1 MPKLLSCG
9 LLCSLVCVTC
19 CPFAFAQQSTATP
32 DMTLRGTLD
41 AFEHPQQ
48 PQVSRPAGL
57 SPSQSYATPTPFQAI
72 SANAASR
79 ADAVTPS
86 KIVTHTI
93 DLGSTIRRFAE
104 QKKLPITQAR
114 LQALMF
120 LGLAPQTA
128 GGTSVAT
135 FRKIDADVFEITA
148 RQTYF
153 ASLPAMRQCLELGK
167 KSVVVS
173 VMTFA
178 IDEAESA
185 SIQKYCEP
193 NSVEVHSARLPTVE
207 PVATSER
214 GDAVDAAQSLDG
226 PIEEFVRTSSITRE
240 NMPVT
245 TGRLSAGN
253 LNLLTEYLRKS
264 PSAEILCR
272 PVLSA
277 IPGQAANVSIMEY
290 RPFVVALKSIAGRD
304 GQIAHE
310 PIVQAI
316 ENGTTVRVMANPRG
330 DRIHLMTDIA
340 VSEITDVKTFT
351 YPELAGGATIQIPRQ
366 SIRQVNLSS
375 LVKEGQTLLIDPNLT
390 TEPTLGTGDEQH
402 SKAKRKLLV
411 TLRAQIVDID
421 DEPRVALR

>member
-1 MPKLLSCG
+1 MPKRLSCG
-9 LLCSLVCVTC
+9 LLCLLISVTGS
-19 CPFAFAQQSTATP
+19 FALAQETTASP
-32 DMTLRGTLD
+32 DTTLRGTLD

-48 PQVSRPAGL
+48 PQVSQ
-57 SPSQSYATPTPFQAI
+57 PSALPLGSFAAPVPRQA
-72 SANAASR
+72 SQ
-79 ADAVTPS
+79 S
-86 KIVTHTI
+86 KIVKQTV
-93 DLGSTIRRFAE
+93 DLGSTIRKFAE
-104 QKKLPITQAR
+104 QKKLPIAQAR

-135 FRKIDADVFEITA
+135 FRKLDTDVFEITA

-178 IDEAESA
+178 INVDQSA
-185 SIQKYCEP
+185 SVQKFCEP
-193 NSVEVHSARLPTVE
+193 KSVEVHSARMPNVE
-207 PVATSER
+207 PVATSDR
-214 GDAVDAAQSLDG
+214 GDTVDPAQAINGAVQ
-226 PIEEFVRTSSITRE
+226 EFVHTSSITRE

-245 TGRLSAGN
+245 TARLSEGN

-264 PSAEILCR
+264 PSAEILSR
-272 PVLSA
+272 PMLSA
-277 IPGQAANVSIMEY
+277 MPGQAANVSIMEY
-290 RPFVVALKSIAGRD
+290 RPFVVALKSVTGQD
-304 GQIAHE
+304 GEIAHE

-316 ENGTTVRVMANPRG
+316 ENGTTVRVMANPKG
-330 DRIHLMTDIA
+330 ERIHLMTDIA

-351 YPELAGGATIQIPRQ
+351 YPEMAGGATIQIPRQ

-375 LVKEGQTLLIDPNLT
+375 LVDEGQTLLIDPNLT
-390 TEPTLGTGDEQH
+390 TETVHG
-402 SKAKRKLLV
+402 KADGQKRKLLV

-421 DEPRVALR
+421 DEPQVALR